1 MMDIVTTGKR
11 IQKKEISPVDLVNQS
26 LKKIYEENPTN
37 NSFITVSENE
47 ALNQAK
53 ILEAELIEG
62 NIRGPLHGIPVAIKD
77 LVYTKKIRTTMGSKI
92 YETFIPT
99 YDATVIKKL
108 IAAGAVII
116 GKTNTHEFAYG
127 PTGDRSYFGPCRN
140 PHDLEKMSGGS
151 SSGSAAAVAANM
163 VAASIGT
170 DTGGS
175 IRIPSSAC
183 GVVGMKPTFGL
194 VSKAGVFQ
202 LAYTL
207 DHTGPI
213 TKTVKDS
220 AILLNIIAGYDSEDP
235 YSLIKDKE
243 DYLRLIGKKLSG
255 RTVGINSFYFNRVDE
270 EVKSAVNKC
279 ISILKDLQV
288 TVKEVN
294 IPVMKEIAEAQS
306 ITIKS
311 EASAVHIDTIINHKN
326 EVDEEVYQ
334 RLVNS
339 QRVKGYEYA
348 LSQLKRNKLIAQYND
363 VFSQIDVL
371 IAPTL
376 PTTAPNIGERKI
388 VIEDT
393 TESVQDALL
402 RLTSPTN
409 YTGNPSLSI
418 PCGKAKNGLPI
429 GVQLIAKHE
438 EEATLYQFGEALEE
452 ALSINFSSK

>member
-1 MMDIVTTGKR
+1 MMDIFTTGKR
-11 IQKKEISPVDLVNQS
+11 IQKKEISPVDLVKQS
-26 LKKIYEENPTN
+26 LKKVYEENSKN
-37 NSFITVSENE
+37 NSFITVSEDE
-47 ALNQAK
+47 ALKQAK
-53 ILEAELIEG
+53 VLEEELTKG
-62 NIRGPLHGIPVAIKD
+62 NMRGPLHGIPIAIKD
-77 LVYTKKIRTTMGSKI
+77 LVYTKKIRTTMGSKV
-92 YETFIPT
+92 YEGFIPAF
-99 YDATVIKKL
+99 DAPVIKKL
-108 IAAGAVII
+108 KAAGAVII

-140 PHDLEKMSGGS
+140 PHNREKMSGGS
-151 SSGSAAAVAANM
+151 SSGSAAAVAADM

-194 VSKAGVFQ
+194 VSKAGVFK

-235 YSLIKDKE
+235 YSLNKDKE
-243 DYLRLIGKKLSG
+243 DYLRLIGKKISG
-255 RTVGINSFYFNRVDE
+255 KTVGISSFYFNRIDE
-270 EVKSAVNKC
+270 EVKRAVNKC
-279 ISILKDLQV
+279 IDILKDMQV
-288 TVKEVN
+288 TVKEVD

-311 EASAVHIDTIINHKN
+311 EASAVHVDTINHHKN
-326 EVDEEVYQ
+326 EIDEEVYQ

-339 QRVKGYEYA
+339 QQVKGYEYA
-348 LSQLKRNKLIAQYND
+348 LAQLNRKKLVSQYNEI
-363 VFSQIDVL
+363 FSQIDVL

-376 PTTAPNIGERKI
+376 PITAPAIGEREI
-388 VIEDT
+388 VIEGQK
-393 TESVQDALL
+393 ESVQDALL

-438 EEATLYQFGEALEE
+438 EEALLYQFGNALEE
-452 ALSINFSSK
+452 ALRIELSI